1 MAPKKRT
8 HITDQAGENS
18 PAPTLG
24 SSPVARVNPLVFIS
38 HDSRDADLAEAF
50 DHLLSDASGGVVQT
64 FRSSDQSGRAGID
77 YGENWYSKI
86 TKMLG
91 DATDVVALLTPNS
104 IGRPWI
110 LFEAG
115 FAVGR
120 LDAKVFG
127 ISLGIPLSNAVV
139 GPFAQFQNCEANE
152 DSLTGVV
159 LQLIRRNP
167 NARPREEA
175 VRKQVSGFLSDIGPL
190 LKQRGGQ
197 EETTEEMNATAVA
210 KLFEEVK
217 VMFRD
222 LPSRVELELGGR
234 RALRKPRGF
243 HPMMFEELADM
254 SRMEEAAPGVLW
266 LLIGSLLRD
275 EIPWF
280 SEAVLDVHHA
290 FLNGDPRQI
299 EQAQRNL
306 QAVMRLAR
314 HSRMF
319 LRTEQDE
326 EIFMFIRHLPEIL
339 KRLPVLSPV
348 ESRKIRREKAESESA
363 AATQPKSNDK

>member
-1 MAPKKRT
+1 MIPGT
-8 HITDQAGENS
+8 PI
-18 PAPTLG
+18 
-24 SSPVARVNPLVFIS
+24 
-38 HDSRDADLAEAF
+38 LAEAF

-104 IGRPWI
+104 VGRPWI

-127 ISLGIPLSNAVV
+127 ISLGIPLSNAVI

-175 VRKQVSGFLSDIGPL
+175 VRKQVSGFLSDLGPL
-190 LKQRGGQ
+190 LKQRSGQ

-222 LPSRVELELGGR
+222 LPSRVESELGGR
-234 RALRKPRGF
+234 GAVRKRRHL
-243 HPMMFEELADM
+243 HPVMFEEILHLF
-254 SRMEEAAPGVLW
+254 RMDEGDPAIPW
-266 LLIGSLLRD
+266 LLIGSLLKD
-275 EIPWF
+275 EVPWF
-280 SEAVLDVHHA
+280 SEAALEVYRA
-290 FLNGDPRQI
+290 FRSGEPRQI
-299 EQAQRNL
+299 EQAQRTL
-306 QAVMRLAR
+306 QAVIRLGR
-314 HSRMF
+314 HTDVFFRF
-319 LRTEQDE
+319 ERDDKEA
-326 EIFMFIRHLPEIL
+326 FMLVRLLTDLLERFAILP
-339 KRLPVLSPV
+339 SPV
-348 ESRKIRREKAESESA
+348 IGKIRPRKGDAETGAVERVKPDEK
-363 AATQPKSNDK
+363 